1 MSVYW
6 KIKRRAA
13 ASAMVVA
20 AILAGCGDD
29 PAEAP
34 QAAQALAAPVTVK
47 HQLGTTTVAN
57 VPRKVAVLDM
67 NEADFLDQL
76 GVPIAGMTKDYVP
89 HFLSKYKDAPDVQ
102 DLGAIV
108 QPNLERVHALKPDLI
123 LITPIQANHYQ
134 ELSEIAPTLH
144 FDVDYKNSQRTH
156 IATVRQHLL
165 TLGRIFD
172 KEALAKGRRTGRQGG
187 GSPARDCRPPEKAMI
202 VMHNNGAF
210 SAFGVQSR
218 YAFVFDA
225 LGVRPASTAVE
236 TSLHGQPISSEFIQE
251 ANPDILYVVDRS
263 AVMERRPVMDAERMA
278 NPLLR
283 QTNAWKNGRVV
294 FVDADAWYITA
305 ASVTSL
311 TLLIDD
317 VIKGYRR

>member
-20 AILAGCGDD
+20 AVLAGCGDG

-89 HFLSKYKDAPDVQ
+89 HFLSKYKDAPTC
-102 DLGAIV
+102 GPGRHRAA
-108 QPNLERVHALKPDLI
+108 NLERVHALKPDLI

-134 ELSEIAPTLH
+134 ELAEIAPTLH

-156 IATVRQHLL
+156 ITTVKQHLL

-172 KEALAKGRRTGRQGG
+172 KEALARQKAAELDAKVEEARRVTAGR
-187 GSPARDCRPPEKAMI
+187 P
-202 VMHNNGAF
+202 
-210 SAFGVQSR
+210 
-218 YAFVFDA
+218 
-225 LGVRPASTAVE
+225 
-236 TSLHGQPISSEFIQE
+236 
-251 ANPDILYVVDRS
+251 
-263 AVMERRPVMDAERMA
+263 RRP
-278 NPLLR
+278 
-283 QTNAWKNGRVV
+283 
-294 FVDADAWYITA
+294 
-305 ASVTSL
+305 
-311 TLLIDD
+311 
-317 VIKGYRR
+317 

>member
-172 KEALAKGRRTGRQGG
+172 KEALAQQ
-187 GSPARDCRPPEKAMI
+187 RPPNWTPRWRKP
-202 VMHNNGAF
+202 GA
-210 SAFGVQSR
+210 
-218 YAFVFDA
+218 
-225 LGVRPASTAVE
+225 
-236 TSLHGQPISSEFIQE
+236 
-251 ANPDILYVVDRS
+251 
-263 AVMERRPVMDAERMA
+263 
-278 NPLLR
+278 
-283 QTNAWKNGRVV
+283 
-294 FVDADAWYITA
+294 
-305 ASVTSL
+305 
-311 TLLIDD
+311 
-317 VIKGYRR
+317 